1 MEWLDRL
8 GYDEA
13 WIGEHH
19 SAGFETISSP
29 ELFIA
34 AAAERTRSI
43 RFGTGVISLPY
54 HSPLMVANRIIQ
66 LDHQTRGRVMFGFGP
81 GLLVSDAV
89 MLGIEPNTQR
99 DRMAQALDVI
109 LRLLDGQA
117 VTEQTDWYN
126 LQQARVHLLP
136 YTQPRPQIA
145 VASAATRQLEG
156 RLRHG
161 GRARPCHGP

>member
-1 MEWLDRL
+1 MHRDLELMEWLDRL
-8 GYDEA
+8 GFDEA

-34 AAAERTRSI
+34 AAAVRTRTL

-54 HSPLMVANRIIQ
+54 HNPLMVANRIIQ

-81 GLLVSDAV
+81 GLLVSDAL
-89 MLGIEPNTQR
+89 MLGIDPQVQR

-109 LRLLDGQA
+109 LRLLDGQT
-117 VTEQTDWYN
+117 VTEQTDWFN
-126 LQQARVHLLP
+126 LQNARVHLLP
-136 YTQPRPQIA
+136 YTQPRPESRWQA
-145 VASAATRQLEG
+145 RRRRPAAGSPASII
-156 RLRHG
+156 
-161 GRARPCHGP
+161 